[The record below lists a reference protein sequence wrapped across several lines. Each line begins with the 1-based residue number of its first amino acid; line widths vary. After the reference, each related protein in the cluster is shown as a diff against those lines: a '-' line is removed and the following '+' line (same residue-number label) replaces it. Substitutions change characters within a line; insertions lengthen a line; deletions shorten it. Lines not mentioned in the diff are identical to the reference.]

1 MFPPQLTI
9 NLFTT
14 VTYINLFT
22 TVTYRYPFTGETLEV
37 HHMPQW
43 VKNWAAFAAG
53 GVIPLAIVA
62 IFLLALWLL
71 DVRDDRK
78 HVVVVNARTPVF
90 IGSGDE
96 DCDARGQI
104 TTVEKGVK
112 LPIERFR
119 YQKNCAT
126 LDVLLP
132 DGRKGYVVL
141 GVGDVSVKP
150 PLPTI

>member
-1 MFPPQLTI
+1 MRQWLK
-9 NLFTT
+9 NL
-14 VTYINLFT
+14 
-22 TVTYRYPFTGETLEV
+22 
-37 HHMPQW
+37 
-43 VKNWAAFAAG
+43 AAFAKG
-53 GVIPLAIVA
+53 GAIPLAIVG
-62 IFLLALWLL
+62 ILLLVLWSL
-71 DVRDDRK
+71 DIREDRK
-78 HVVVVNARTPVF
+78 HVVVVNAKTPVF

-96 DCDARGQI
+96 DCDARGQL

-112 LPIERFR
+112 LPVERIR

-141 GVGDVSVKP
+141 GVGDMSVKP

>member
-1 MFPPQLTI
+1 MLVEGHGDRAGQAR
-9 NLFTT
+9 
-14 VTYINLFT
+14 VD
-22 TVTYRYPFTGETLEV
+22 GEEV
-37 HHMPQW
+37 P
-43 VKNWAAFAAG
+43 VVG
-53 GVIPLAIVA
+53 DEVPRRG
-62 IFLLALWLL
+62 LL

-96 DCDARGQI
+96 DCDARRRI

-112 LPIERFR
+112 LPIERIR